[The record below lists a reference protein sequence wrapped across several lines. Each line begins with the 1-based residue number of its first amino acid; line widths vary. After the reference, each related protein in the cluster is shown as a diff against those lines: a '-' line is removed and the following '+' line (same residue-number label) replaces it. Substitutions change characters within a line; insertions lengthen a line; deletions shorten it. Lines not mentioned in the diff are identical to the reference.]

1 MMTFFFSCRNEYDII
16 AEIAAIAVC
25 DRRRNT
31 VYIEKRYIH
40 KIEKVFE
47 TLSLPLRLLDA
58 QGLCLAPADKES
70 AVLPAAALAQGI
82 NHRVGDHFIRVLDM
96 HPALY
101 LIAPADAAGV
111 EDILCVADAMIMSLF
126 KSSLSIASH
135 TDVYR
140 RVLKQELSGT
150 DLVSRA
156 GEHQIPQEM
165 ERCVLLFQMDHTD
178 KASAYSILGELIPL
192 SDTDVLVEM
201 NRHLVALIKD
211 MDGIDGADE
220 LHQFAEAVQETLLE
234 EAVQTVTVGIGEEK
248 HTLALLGES
257 YAEARRAM
265 EVGRIFNP
273 DSTIHVFR
281 RLMLERFLM
290 NISRED
296 SIHYHNLLFNRK
308 TSKLFNEEMLQT
320 IEMFFHKDLNLSDT
334 ARQLF
339 IHRNTLVYRLDKVQ
353 RQTGLDLRH
362 FDDAVTFKIL
372 YELKK
377 CGQEKPKQIY

>member
-1 MMTFFFSCRNEYDII
+1 M
-16 AEIAAIAVC
+16 
-25 DRRRNT
+25 
-31 VYIEKRYIH
+31 YIEKRYIH
-40 KIEKVFE
+40 KIELVFE

-58 QGLCLAPADKES
+58 QGQCLAPANGEGL
-70 AVLPAAALAQGI
+70 ALPAAVLAQGL
-82 NHRVGDHFIRVLDM
+82 NHHVGDYSVRVLDM

-101 LIAPADAAGV
+101 LVAPSSAAGV
-111 EDILCVADAMIMSLF
+111 DDILCVADAMIMSLF

-150 DLVSRA
+150 DLISRA
-156 GEHQIPQEM
+156 SAHQIPQEM
-165 ERCVLLFQMDHTD
+165 ERCVMLFQLEQTD

-211 MDGIDGADE
+211 MDGIDGTED
-220 LHQFAEAVQETLLE
+220 LYQFAEAVQETLLE

-257 YAEARRAM
+257 YTEARRAM

-290 NISRED
+290 NVSHEE
-296 SIHYHNLLFNRK
+296 SMHYHNLLFNRK
-308 TSKLFNEEMLQT
+308 TAKLFNEEMLQT
-320 IEMFFHKDLNLSDT
+320 IEMFFRKDLNLSDT

-353 RQTGLDLRH
+353 RQTGLELRH

>member
-1 MMTFFFSCRNEYDII
+1 M
-16 AEIAAIAVC
+16 
-25 DRRRNT
+25 
-31 VYIEKRYIH
+31 YIEKRYMQ
-40 KIEKVFE
+40 KIEKVFQM
-47 TLSLPLRLLDA
+47 LSLSLRLVDA
-58 QGLCLAPADKES
+58 QGQCMVPADGEN
-70 AVLPAAALAQGI
+70 VLLPAHALAHGL
-82 NHRVGDHFIRVLDM
+82 NHRVGDVLIRALDM
-96 HPALY
+96 NPSMY
-101 LIAPADAAGV
+101 LAAPASAAGA
-111 EDILCVADAMIMSLF
+111 EDVLCVADAMLMSLF

-140 RVLKQELSGT
+140 RVLKQELTGA

-156 GEHQIPQEM
+156 AEHKIAQKM
-165 ERCVLLFQMDHTD
+165 NRCVMLFQMENTE

-192 SDTDVLVEM
+192 ADTDVLVEM

-211 MDGIDGADE
+211 MDGIDGMED
-220 LHQFAEAVQETLLE
+220 LRQFALAVQETLME

-248 HTLALLGES
+248 NTLAELGES

-265 EVGRIFNP
+265 EVGHVFNP
-273 DSTIHVFR
+273 NQSIHVFR
-281 RLMLERFLM
+281 GLMLERFLM
-290 NISRED
+290 NISREE
-296 SIHYHNLLFNRK
+296 SQHYHNLLFNRK
-308 TSKLFNEEMLQT
+308 TAKLFNEEMLQT
-320 IEMFFHKDLNLSDT
+320 IEMFFRKDLNLSDT

-377 CGQEKPKQIY
+377 CGQEKPRQIY

>member
-1 MMTFFFSCRNEYDII
+1 M
-16 AEIAAIAVC
+16 
-25 DRRRNT
+25 
-31 VYIEKRYIH
+31 YIEKRYIK
-40 KIEKVFE
+40 KIAKVFE
-47 TLSLPLRLLDA
+47 TLTIPLRLLDA
-58 QGLCLAPADKES
+58 SGVCLVPEDGES
-70 AVLPAAALAQGI
+70 VVLPTTVLAQGI
-82 NHRVGDHFIRVLDM
+82 NHHVSGYFFRALDI
-96 HPALY
+96 HPPLY
-101 LIAPADAAGV
+101 LAAPDSAAGV
-111 EDILCVADAMIMSLF
+111 EDLLCVADAMLMGLL

-140 RVLKQELSGT
+140 RALKQELSGT
-150 DLVSRA
+150 DLITRA
-156 GEHQIPQEM
+156 SEHQIPLEM
-165 ERCVLLFQMDHTD
+165 QRCVMLFQLEQTE
-178 KASAYSILGELIPL
+178 KASAFSVLGELIPL

-211 MDGIDGADE
+211 MEGIDGTEE
-220 LHQFAEAVQETLLE
+220 LYQFAEAVQETLME
-234 EAVQTVTVGIGEEK
+234 EAVQTALVGIGEEK
-248 HTLALLGES
+248 NTLALLGES

-273 DSTIHVFR
+273 DSHIHVFR

-290 NISRED
+290 NIPREE
-296 SIHYHNLLFNRK
+296 SLHYHALLFNRK
-308 TSKLFNEEMLQT
+308 TAKLFNEEMLQT
-320 IEMFFHKDLNLSDT
+320 IEMFFRKDLNLSDT

-377 CGQEKPKQIY
+377 CGQEKPKQID

>member
-1 MMTFFFSCRNEYDII
+1 M
-16 AEIAAIAVC
+16 
-25 DRRRNT
+25 
-31 VYIEKRYIH
+31 YIEKRYIQ
-40 KIEKVFE
+40 KIQKVFDAL
-47 TLSLPLRLLDA
+47 TLSLRLVDA
-58 QGLCLAPADKES
+58 QGQYLVPAGGESVALPAHALAHGLNHHIGDQLIRALDMNPALCLVASD
-70 AVLPAAALAQGI
+70 AAAGA
-82 NHRVGDHFIRVLDM
+82 
-96 HPALY
+96 
-101 LIAPADAAGV
+101 

-150 DLVSRA
+150 DLTSRA
-156 GEHQIPQEM
+156 GEHQIPLNM
-165 ERCVLLFQMDHTD
+165 DRCVMLFQMDHTD

-201 NRHLVALIKD
+201 NRHVVALIKD
-211 MDGIDGADE
+211 MDGIDGAEE
-220 LHQFAEAVQETLLE
+220 LYQFAQAVQETLME
-234 EAVQTVTVGIGEEK
+234 EAVRTVMVGIGEEK
-248 HTLALLGES
+248 NNLAQLGES
-257 YAEARRAM
+257 YTEARRAM
-265 EVGRIFNP
+265 EVGHIFNP
-273 DSTIHVFR
+273 EESIHVFR
-281 RLMLERFLM
+281 QLLLERFLM
-290 NISRED
+290 NVPREE
-296 SIHYHNLLFNRK
+296 SLHYHNLLFNRR
-308 TSKLFNEEMLQT
+308 TAKLFNEEMLQT
-320 IEMFFHKDLNLSDT
+320 IEMFFRKDLNLSDT

>member
-1 MMTFFFSCRNEYDII
+1 M
-16 AEIAAIAVC
+16 
-25 DRRRNT
+25 
-31 VYIEKRYIH
+31 YIEKRYIQ

-47 TLSLPLRLLDA
+47 TLSLPLRLVDA
-58 QGLCLAPADKES
+58 QGQCMAPAGGESILLPNVLAHGLNHHIGDLLVRALDMKPSLCLVAPA
-70 AVLPAAALAQGI
+70 G
-82 NHRVGDHFIRVLDM
+82 
-96 HPALY
+96 
-101 LIAPADAAGV
+101 APGA

-140 RVLKQELSGT
+140 RVLKQELTGT

-156 GEHQIPQEM
+156 SEHQIPQEM
-165 ERCVLLFQMDHTD
+165 PRCVMLFQMEQTE
-178 KASAYSILGELIPL
+178 KAGAYSILGELIPL
-192 SDTDVLVEM
+192 TDTDVLVEM

-211 MDGIDGADE
+211 MDGIDGIED
-220 LHQFAEAVQETLLE
+220 LYQFAEAVQETLME
-234 EAVQTVTVGIGEEK
+234 EAVQTVIVGIGDEK
-248 HTLALLGES
+248 HTLAQLGES
-257 YAEARRAM
+257 YTEARRAM
-265 EVGRIFNP
+265 EVGHIFNP
-273 DSTIHVFR
+273 SHSIHVFR

-290 NISRED
+290 NVTREE
-296 SIHYHNLLFNRK
+296 STHYHNLLFNRK
-308 TSKLFNEEMLQT
+308 TAKLFNEEMLQT
-320 IEMFFHKDLNLSDT
+320 IEMFFRKDLNLSDT